1 MIPTN
6 LQVRL
11 NDSCGR
17 IIASEGWCR
26 TRDNSLALADA
37 ELWLVWKGRGWMR
50 TRDREFPLLPGFCAL
65 MRPGGIYDAGFDEA
79 NPLGFTYIHFD
90 AWTGRSYSHASA
102 GRLYQRWPEFF
113 EVPDLDFYDSAC
125 RRIVQLSSRQPEIAA
140 VLLRALLLDLLG
152 TDPIPPGTV
161 TAVTTEQRRKIA
173 QLVVAIHADSG
184 PLPRV
189 ADFAARLHWSPA
201 HFSRIFQLVVQQS
214 PRDFILHLRLS
225 RARHLLAETSLSIGE
240 IAERL
245 DYADLFFFSR
255 QFKAKTGVSP
265 LQYRRRLEGKIAAKP
280 PIQRAS
286 R

>member
-1 MIPTN
+1 MISSN

-17 IIASEGWCR
+17 IVATPGWSR
-26 TRDNSLALADA
+26 TRENSLALADA

-90 AWTGRSYSHASA
+90 AWSGRSYSHASA

-189 ADFAARLHWSPA
+189 ADLAARLHWSPA

-225 RARHLLAETSLSIGE
+225 RARHLLAETRLSIGE

-265 LQYRRRLEGKIAAKP
+265 LQYRQRLEGKIAAKP